1 MKKHVIKKDQ
11 TAMVWIDEGNSE
23 WIVQKGVT
31 LSGSGAALV
40 NNFDGVTFTIAGKIT
55 TDGDGIMSV
64 GSMDG
69 ESADN
74 TSVNVTSTGRILSDD
89 SGIVIE
95 GTGAKVMNAG
105 VIRSETDHG
114 IHFQAGDVIVKNKGK
129 ITSEEKRAINIADST
144 GFLIKN
150 DGVLATISGDEA
162 IDAKTSGAGKVVNGI
177 EGVIN
182 GSVIFSGSDGNLTL
196 INRGEITG
204 DDKKAVH
211 LSEGDDHFV
220 NHGRITGLIALFDG
234 DDTADL
240 RKGKLIDSEVQGGDG
255 DDVYIVDKANISIS
269 EANGNGYD
277 TVKTTVS
284 FTLDNDGAGNDEIEV
299 LQAIGKKNLNLTGN
313 NGDNILNGNS
323 GDNKLSGG
331 DGIDILWG
339 HGGNDILTGGDDV
352 DLFYFAAKSGVD
364 KILDFTI
371 NEDEIRLV
379 KIAGI
384 DDFDDLEN
392 RMKMVDTDGDGE
404 TDDATVINLGHGN
417 RITLVG
423 IDKDDLG
430 GGDFDIL

>member
-1 MKKHVIKKDQ
+1 MNGGQLGGYEYAVY
-11 TAMVWIDEGNSE
+11 
-23 WIVQKGVT
+23 
-31 LSGSGAALV
+31 
-40 NNFDGVTFTIAGKIT
+40 FD
-55 TDGDGIMSV
+55 S
-64 GSMDG
+64 
-69 ESADN
+69 
-74 TSVNVTSTGRILSDD
+74 
-89 SGIVIE
+89 
-95 GTGAKVMNAG
+95 
-105 VIRSETDHG
+105 
-114 IHFQAGDVIVKNKGK
+114 
-129 ITSEEKRAINIADST
+129 
-144 GFLIKN
+144 
-150 DGVLATISGDEA
+150 
-162 IDAKTSGAGKVVNGI
+162 
-177 EGVIN
+177 
-182 GSVIFSGSDGNLTL
+182 
-196 INRGEITG
+196 
-204 DDKKAVH
+204 
-211 LSEGDDHFV
+211 GDDHFV
-220 NHGRITGLIALFDG
+220 NRGRITGLIALFDG

-269 EANGNGYD
+269 EANGHGYD

-299 LQAIGKKNLNLTGN
+299 LQAIGKTNLNLTGN

-323 GDNKLSGG
+323 SNNKLFGG

-339 HGGNDILTGGDDV
+339 HGGNDIMTGGVDV

-384 DDFDDLEN
+384 DDFDDLES